1 MKKFPIRDGLRAWDY
16 VLTVDSINNGIS
28 GVPLKDIIK
37 NPDNEWVMKGDDGV
51 GVPPGGTTGQIL
63 SKASGTDF
71 DYEWTSAGGTPDW
84 DDVTGKPSTFAPSA
98 HTHVISD
105 TTGLQTALD
114 GKQATLVSA
123 TNIKTVNG
131 NSLLGSGDLSISS
144 GGGSVT
150 SVALSAPTGLTVS
163 GSPVTSSGTLALSY
177 TAGYSIPTDAN
188 QSNWS
193 TAYGWGDHGA
203 EGYLLPAAIGVTVQG
218 YNANT
223 VIDSAYVHTDNNYNA
238 AAASKLAGIAA
249 GATVNSPDATL
260 LARANHTGT
269 QLAATISDFAASV
282 AANAA
287 VAANTAKVTNATH
300 TGDVTGSGALTIAN
314 DVVTNA
320 KLANMAT
327 ASVKGRTTAGTGDPE
342 DLSAAQVR
350 TLLNVADG
358 ATANSSDATLLNRA
372 NHTGTQAQATVTN
385 LVTDLVAKAPLASP
399 AFTGTVT
406 LPAGTA
412 VNGVTLT
419 TAGGTT
425 NFLRADGTYAA
436 PPAGGATNLT
446 YTAATR
452 VIASDTGADA
462 TLPLV
467 STSDAGLAPASGG
480 GTTNFL
486 RADGTWAAPAGVGG
500 GASPILSWAI

>member
-1 MKKFPIRDGLRAWDY
+1 MFLFDRANRG
-16 VLTVDSINNGIS
+16 VSTVSVGNLLKLLPETAASTGS
-28 GVPLKDIIK
+28 GVAW
-37 NPDNEWVMKGDDGV
+37 E
-51 GVPPGGTTGQIL
+51 
-63 SKASGTDF
+63 
-71 DYEWTSAGGTPDW
+71 
-84 DDVTGKPSTFAPSA
+84 DVAGKPVTFTPSN
-98 HTHVISD
+98 HSHGIEDV
-105 TTGLQTALD
+105 TGLQTALD
-114 GKQATLVSA
+114 GKQLA
-123 TNIKTVNG
+123 
-131 NSLLGSGDLSISS
+131 GSYIASS
-144 GGGSVT
+144 
-150 SVALSAPTGLTVS
+150 
-163 GSPVTSSGTLALSY
+163 
-177 TAGYSIPTDAN
+177 
-188 QSNWS
+188 
-193 TAYGWGDHGA
+193 
-203 EGYLLPAAIGVTVQG
+203 AIGTTVQAF
-218 YNANT
+218 NAGT
-223 VIDSAYVHTDNNYNA
+223 VIDAGYVHTDNNFTA
-238 AAASKLAGIAA
+238 AHASKLAGIAA

-350 TLLNVADG
+350 TLLNVANG

-385 LVTDLVAKAPLASP
+385 LVTDLAAKAPLASP
-399 AFTGTVT
+399 TFTGTVT

-436 PPAGGATNLT
+436 PPAG
-446 YTAATR
+446 
-452 VIASDTGADA
+452 
-462 TLPLV
+462 
-467 STSDAGLAPASGG
+467 
-480 GTTNFL
+480 
-486 RADGTWAAPAGVGG
+486 VGG